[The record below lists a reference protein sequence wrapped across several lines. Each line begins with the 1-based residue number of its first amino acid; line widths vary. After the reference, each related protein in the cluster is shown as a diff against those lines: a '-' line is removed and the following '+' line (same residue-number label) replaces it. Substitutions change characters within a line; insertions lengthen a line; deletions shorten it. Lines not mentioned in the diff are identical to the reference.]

1 MARRRAAGSDSLV
14 DVMGQAMIAE
24 AVRGQPLILD
34 AASGSSM
41 RLPCLSL
48 AFVPALALTLAA
60 QDLPPQPKSGAKVC
74 VAIVGNASSTSA
86 FVERMTERLTKSLKQ
101 DKVNSVAMESRT
113 TEKYPLELSSDN
125 GDESKLKEC
134 DYVVLSLIRDPRQHP
149 TEPQPPQISIG
160 GRVPS
165 VDASDSWS
173 KGPVSRE
180 NMEVAIAVFRIGRFK
195 PVLDTYILERPASSV
210 SDTLFQAMDHE
221 ANRVQQELK
230 KH

>member
-1 MARRRAAGSDSLV
+1 
-14 DVMGQAMIAE
+14 
-24 AVRGQPLILD
+24 
-34 AASGSSM
+34 M
-41 RLPCLSL
+41 RLPCLCLVS
-48 AFVPALALTLAA
+48 VPALAVTLAA
-60 QDLPPQPKSGAKVC
+60 QDLPQQPKSGAKVC

-101 DKVNSVAMESRT
+101 DKVNAVAMESRT

-125 GDESKLKEC
+125 GDELKLKEC

-149 TEPQPPQISIG
+149 SEPQPPQIAVG

-173 KGPVSRE
+173 KGPVYRE
-180 NMEVAIAVFRIGRFK
+180 NLEIAIAVFRIGRFK

-230 KH
+230 KK

>member
-1 MARRRAAGSDSLV
+1 
-14 DVMGQAMIAE
+14 
-24 AVRGQPLILD
+24 
-34 AASGSSM
+34 M
-41 RLPCLSL
+41 RLLCLGL
-48 AFVPALALTLAA
+48 VFVPAIALALAA
-60 QDLPPQPKSGAKVC
+60 QHFPSQPKSAAKVC
-74 VAIVGNASSTSA
+74 VATVGNASTTSA

-101 DKVNSVAMESRT
+101 NKVNAVAMESRT

-125 GDESKLKEC
+125 GDEAKLKEC

-149 TEPQPPQISIG
+149 YEPQPPQIAVG

-165 VDASDSWS
+165 IDASDSGS
-173 KGPVSRE
+173 HGPVYRD
-180 NMEVAIAVFRIGRFK
+180 NLEVAIGLFRIGRLK

-210 SDTLFQAMDHE
+210 SDTLFLAMDHE

>member
-1 MARRRAAGSDSLV
+1 
-14 DVMGQAMIAE
+14 
-24 AVRGQPLILD
+24 
-34 AASGSSM
+34 M
-41 RLPCLSL
+41 RLPCLCLMLVL
-48 AFVPALALTLAA
+48 AIALAAVG
-60 QDLPPQPKSGAKVC
+60 QDLPSQPKSEAKVC
-74 VAIVGNASSTSA
+74 VAIVGDASSTSA

-101 DKVNSVAMESRT
+101 DKLNAIAMESRT
-113 TEKYPLELSSDN
+113 TERYPLDLSTDN

-149 TEPQPPQISIG
+149 SEPQPPQIAVG

-180 NMEVAIAVFRIGRFK
+180 NLEVAIAVFRIGRFK

-230 KH
+230 KR